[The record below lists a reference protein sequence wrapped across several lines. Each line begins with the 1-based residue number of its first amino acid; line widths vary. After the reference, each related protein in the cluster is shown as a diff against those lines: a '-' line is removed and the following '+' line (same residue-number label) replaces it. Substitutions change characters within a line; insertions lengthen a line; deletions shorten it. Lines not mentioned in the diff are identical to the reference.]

1 MFATHRKKIMFLW
14 FHKVWKRYPHCCW
27 QEYWKKE
34 ELTVTC
40 LVQHWTEVVN
50 MENPFYQFFLSDS
63 LYYLINSYYCLVQL
77 IRYPVWLIHHELTR
91 FWYTEIN
98 LFFLR
103 YYSWKSKSTGGKKQ
117 QTKIYL
123 VLLVPWWAFSLSIK
137 SKFWLERSN
146 FKRSHRG
153 AMWPLFIN
161 SHVRMCVTFLHFS
174 FSRFRQHIPFLWFI
188 AK

>member
-1 MFATHRKKIMFLW
+1 MRFFEKSIKFN
-14 FHKVWKRYPHCCW
+14 VCDS
-27 QEYWKKE
+27 QEKNYVLVVSQSVEALPSLLLTGILE
-34 ELTVTC
+34 ERGIDHYVFISTLNWRCEHGKSLLPV
-40 LVQHWTEVVN
+40 
-50 MENPFYQFFLSDS
+50 FLSDS

-123 VLLVPWWAFSLSIK
+123 VLLVPWWAFS
-137 SKFWLERSN
+137 F
-146 FKRSHRG
+146 
-153 AMWPLFIN
+153 
-161 SHVRMCVTFLHFS
+161 VY
-174 FSRFRQHIPFLWFI
+174 
-188 AK
+188 